1 MEFKVIVDSREKK
14 WDHIQTLF
22 DRWEVPYEVKKL
34 DVADYMLEGDESFA
48 IDRKRSL
55 DEICTNLM
63 NRNDASRFWSE
74 IRRSKQKGMK
84 VVILI
89 EQFGCKSINDVANW
103 SSKYSRVSGKVLQRE
118 MLRIHFAYGIEF
130 LFCDKRHSARM
141 ILNLLQNHEYT
152 EVKK

>member
-1 MEFKVIVDSREKK
+1 MDKVIVDSREKK
-14 WDHIQTLF
+14 WDHIKCLF
-22 DRWEVPYEVKKL
+22 DRWEVPYEVRKL
-34 DVADYMLEGDESFA
+34 DVADYMLESNKSFA

-63 NRNDASRFWSE
+63 NRNDSSRFWSE
-74 IRRSKQKGMK
+74 IRRAKQHGMK

-89 EQFGCKSINDVANW
+89 EQFGIKSINDVANW
-103 SSKYSRVSGKVLQRE
+103 SSKYSRVSGKILQRE

-141 ILNLLQNHEYT
+141 ILNLLADNNYT
-152 EVKK
+152 EVKKK

>member
-1 MEFKVIVDSREKK
+1 MDKVIVDSREKK
-14 WDHIQTLF
+14 WDHIKCLF
-22 DRWEVPYEVKKL
+22 DRWEVPYEVRKL
-34 DVADYMLEGDESFA
+34 DVADYMLESDKSFA

-63 NRNDASRFWSE
+63 NRNDSSRFWSE
-74 IRRSKQKGMK
+74 MRRAKANHTK
-84 VVILI
+84 VVVLI
-89 EQFGCKSINDVANW
+89 EQFGIKSINDVSNW

-141 ILNLLQNHEYT
+141 ILNLLANHNYT